1 MVAWAYFTMPSEQEL
16 KQQQA
21 EQARQDS
28 IAAVQADTPQT
39 QQPQQQAAQ
48 QEQAEQQPTEADRPS
63 GQTLQADEEQKKE
76 MGMFSAASVA
86 DTSELVVETPL
97 YSATFTNVGGGPSQI
112 TFKDYETWDH
122 KPVKM
127 IDDTTQSAYS
137 LGFLTSENYNV
148 ETDELVFEQLTPAQ
162 SLTVAEGDSSQV
174 KYALNVSEDKRLI
187 YTYTLFGDSHQIKLD
202 VEFEGL
208 QRDIIGGSVDFGW
221 EPGLNFTE
229 KNPET
234 TEATY
239 ASAYVYTGGEMEQLK
254 LSEGGRNTQD
264 YNGDIDWVSTRTKFF
279 AQIIKTPNNTEGA
292 LLIGE
297 QTGATES
304 VNTDHN
310 YQSYITTDMSQ
321 QGTASFHM
329 FVGPLSYDALQDY
342 EGQAYNMVDTG
353 YSWLS
358 WISDPLVEYLIIPY
372 FGFADNYMGYGFAI
386 VLFAVLIKMV
396 LYPLTKKSYK
406 SMAEMKELQPKM
418 QEIKEKYED
427 DPEKQQK
434 ETMKLYKEAGVN
446 PLGGCL
452 PNLLQLPILITLW
465 RFFQNSILI
474 RQQEFLWATDLS
486 APDYILSLPFEVPF
500 LGDQLAGFVLLMTAA
515 MMAQSKL
522 TGGMGPGGGGGGAPG
537 GMNMKALQYI
547 FPFMLLFIFNN
558 FAAGLSLYY
567 LVYNVVSIGQQLIIY
582 RQIDQEKEAANA

>member
-1 MVAWAYFTMPSEQEL
+1 MVAWAYFTMPSEEEL
-16 KQQQA
+16 QRRQA

-28 IAAVQADTPQT
+28 IAAAQADSQA
-39 QQPQQQAAQ
+39 QAAQ
-48 QEQAEQQPTEADRPS
+48 QPPQQADTQQAEPAEDDQPQ
-63 GQTLQADEEQKKE
+63 GQTLQADEEKPQE

-86 DTSELVVETPL
+86 DTSELVVQTPL
-97 YSATFTNVGGGPSQI
+97 YNVTFTNVGAGPAQI
-112 TFKDYETWDH
+112 TLKDYETWDH
-122 KPVKM
+122 KPVRM
-127 IDDTTQSAYS
+127 IRDSTQSAYS

-148 ETDELVFEQLTPAQ
+148 ETSELVFEQLTQGQ
-162 SLTVAEGDSSQV
+162 SLSIAENDSAQV
-174 KYALNVSEDKRLI
+174 RYALNISDDKRLI
-187 YTYTLFGDSHQIKLD
+187 YTYTLYGDNHQMTLD
-202 VEFEGL
+202 VQFEGL
-208 QRDIIGGSVDFGW
+208 ERDVIGGSVDFGW
-221 EPGLNFTE
+221 ESPLNYTE

-234 TEATY
+234 TETTY
-239 ASAYVYTGGEMEQLK
+239 MSAYVYTGGEMEQLK
-254 LSEGGRNTQD
+254 LSEAGRNTQD
-264 YNGDIDWVSTRTKFF
+264 YNGTIDWVATRTKFF
-279 AQIIKTPNNTEGA
+279 TQIIETTNQTEGA
-292 LLIGE
+292 LLVGE
-297 QTGATES
+297 QTGATEN
-304 VNTDHN
+304 VQTRHN
-310 YQSYITTDMSQ
+310 YQSYITADLTR
-321 QGTASFHM
+321 QGTASFQM
-329 FVGPLSYDALQDY
+329 FVGPMDYHALNAFDA
-342 EGQAYNMVDTG
+342 QAYNMVDTG

-372 FGFADNYMGYGFAI
+372 FGFVDNYMGYGFAI
-386 VLFAVLIKMV
+386 ILFAVLIKMV

-474 RQQEFLWATDLS
+474 RQQEFLWASDLS
-486 APDYILSLPFEVPF
+486 APDYILSLPFSVPF

-537 GMNMKALQYI
+537 GMNMKALQYV

-567 LVYNVVSIGQQLIIY
+567 LIYNVVSIGQQLIIY
-582 RQIDQEKEAANA
+582 RQIDNEKEAANA